1 MNGQIFRGW
10 QEGNVTFAPTYKYI
24 PNSDLYYGCIAY
36 KKDEKK
42 RAPAWWVSCWIY
54 MLNYCIFGF
63 FLHALFSN
71 RCDRIIWYGNG
82 LKQHEYTRGEVKISD
97 HRPVKAIFTT
107 EVKVLRYSNK
117 IRDLFLSERF
127 EDRIDGYD
135 QIDSK
140 DYSWIST

>member
-1 MNGQIFRGW
+1 MIRGW

-42 RAPAWWVSCWIY
+42 RAPAW
-54 MLNYCIFGF
+54 
-63 FLHALFSN
+63 
-71 RCDRIIWYGNG
+71 CDRIIWYGNG

-117 IRDLFLSERF
+117 IRDLFFSERF

>member
-1 MNGQIFRGW
+1 MHCI
-10 QEGNVTFAPTYKYI
+10 QERREETSSSMVSLLLNLHV
-24 PNSDLYYGCIAY
+24 NLLYFCFFPYMHCI
-36 KKDEKK
+36 
-42 RAPAWWVSCWIY
+42 
-54 MLNYCIFGF
+54 L
-63 FLHALFSN
+63 N

-107 EVKVLRYSNK
+107 EVKVLQYSNK
-117 IRDLFLSERF
+117 IRNLFFSERF